1 MEPDRDNGIVQV
13 QKLDPQGRKTIVWA
27 GRVLEHTAEHI
38 LLCALFNRSGRDLGY
53 VVLERGDLFLEWYYF
68 ARWYNVFQI
77 YSRAG
82 ALKGWY
88 CNIGRPPELAEG
100 ELRYVD
106 LALDVFV
113 GPDGDHL
120 VLDADEFAELKA
132 ALLSPE
138 DAARAEAGL
147 AELVELV
154 VAGRLPSYPYSRGIA
169 GLAQDL
175 PGLVTEG

>member
-1 MEPDRDNGIVQV
+1 MEPALGHGIVQV
-13 QKLDPQGRKTIVWA
+13 HKLDPQGRRTIVWA

-53 VVLERGDLFLEWYYF
+53 VVLERGDVFLEWYYF

-82 ALKGWY
+82 ELKGWY
-88 CNIGRPPELAEG
+88 CNIGRPPEVGDA

-120 VLDADEFAELKA
+120 VLDADEFADLKGGI
-132 ALLSPE
+132 LSPE
-138 DAARAEAGL
+138 DAALAEAGL
-147 AELVELV
+147 AELVELI
-154 VAGRLPSYPYSRGIA
+154 VAGRLPSCPYSRGIA

-175 PGLVTEG
+175 PGLVPDE

>member
-1 MEPDRDNGIVQV
+1 MEPALGHGIVQV
-13 QKLDPQGRKTIVWA
+13 HKLDPQGRRTIVWA

-53 VVLERGDLFLEWYYF
+53 VVLERGDVFLEWYYF

-82 ALKGWY
+82 ELKGWY
-88 CNIGRPPELAEG
+88 CNIGRPPEVGDA

-120 VLDADEFAELKA
+120 VLDADEGGHPLPRGRRVGR
-132 ALLSPE
+132 SRPG
-138 DAARAEAGL
+138 R
-147 AELVELV
+147 
-154 VAGRLPSYPYSRGIA
+154 AGRTDRGGAAPLVSLQPRDRRA
-169 GLAQDL
+169 GAG
-175 PGLVTEG
+175 PAGAGAG